1 MICTTRLSL
10 ACGAVREAMTSCRR
24 LSISRAA
31 GEAVFCMKLTFPIIG
46 PSCSGDELHDAV
58 ELGLRRGARGHDI
71 MQTRQYFAGGGGGCL
86 LHEHELA
93 DYRPSVKRLCPAAQ
107 RRGRFGEQFVD
118 DRLDRLLAR
127 NHADRLA
134 RHDRSVLYIAVDD
147 GAA

>member
-1 MICTTRLSL
+1 
-10 ACGAVREAMTSCRR
+10 
-24 LSISRAA
+24 
-31 GEAVFCMKLTFPIIG
+31 
-46 PSCSGDELHDAV
+46 
-58 ELGLRRGARGHDI
+58 

-134 RHDRSVLYIAVDD
+134 RHDRSVLYIAVARSEERRV
-147 GAA
+147 GLECVSTCRSWFLPYH